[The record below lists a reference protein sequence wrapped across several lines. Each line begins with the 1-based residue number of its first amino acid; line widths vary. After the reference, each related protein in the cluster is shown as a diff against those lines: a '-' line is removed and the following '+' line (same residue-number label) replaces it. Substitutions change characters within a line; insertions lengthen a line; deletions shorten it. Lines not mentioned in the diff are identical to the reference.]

1 MIKCE
6 NNGIVT
12 ANGTL
17 GELLEDYSHITCALY
32 ATFSKKYGKE
42 MASECMAAAFE
53 VGKEHNNHEDTAI
66 RPDPMQDEQIQQLI
80 NQLAEAIANHTMI

>member
-17 GELLEDYSHITCALY
+17 GALLSEYSAITHSLY
-32 ATFSKKYGKE
+32 KAFRKKYGQEK
-42 MASECMAAAFE
+42 ASEYMAAAFK
-53 VGKEHNNHEDTAI
+53 VGKEHDSHEDTAT
-66 RPDPMQDEQIQQLI
+66 RPDPMQDGQIQQLL
-80 NQLAEAIANHTMI
+80 NQLAEVIAKRMPI

>member
-17 GELLEDYSHITCALY
+17 GELLSEYSAITHSLY
-32 ATFSKKYGKE
+32 T
-42 MASECMAAAFE
+42 
-53 VGKEHNNHEDTAI
+53 
-66 RPDPMQDEQIQQLI
+66 QLI
-80 NQLAEAIANHTMI
+80 NQLAEAIANHTTI

>member
-17 GELLEDYSHITCALY
+17 GALLSEYSAITHSLY
-32 ATFSKKYGKE
+32 ATFSKKYGQE
-42 MASECMAAAFE
+42 MASEYMAAAFE
-53 VGKEHNNHEDTAI
+53 VGKEHNNHEDAAA